1 MHPRSLVPGNCYF
14 YVNYCDDKL
23 TVPGVQ
29 TLIYQCCETSDDGE
43 RHWLFEEPGY
53 ETPLLVRFADKQLY
67 GILGF
72 EQLIDTLSACAM
84 DHPITPPS
92 SRQSSLG
99 VNENEA
105 ERLRNNIQDFLKND
119 DWSVVTVTIC
129 YTDDALSFGRS
140 KDVGFEMSFV
150 TQPRLDPSEETRVFD
165 LFAEIGTEP
174 HVDYLAN
181 WGQARILEFAIS
193 DSPVEIFDLCVRVL
207 TEVHRIRRDDELKFS
222 IHPIQS
228 TRG

>member
-72 EQLIDTLSACAM
+72 EQLIDKLSECAM
-84 DHPITPPS
+84 DHPVTPPQ
-92 SRQSSLG
+92 SRQTPLG
-99 VNENEA
+99 INEHEA
-105 ERLRNNIQDFLKND
+105 ERLRNNIQDFLEND
-119 DWSVVTVTIC
+119 DWYSVTVTIF
-129 YTDDALSFGRS
+129 YTDDGLSLGRTDDTGL
-140 KDVGFEMSFV
+140 KMSFF
-150 TQPRLDPSEETRVFD
+150 TNPRLDPSEEKRIFD

-174 HVDYLAN
+174 HVDYLSQ
-181 WGQARILEFAIS
+181 GGRKRVLDFAIS

-207 TEVHRIRRDDELKFS
+207 TEVHRIRGDYELKFS
-222 IHPIQS
+222 FHPIQS